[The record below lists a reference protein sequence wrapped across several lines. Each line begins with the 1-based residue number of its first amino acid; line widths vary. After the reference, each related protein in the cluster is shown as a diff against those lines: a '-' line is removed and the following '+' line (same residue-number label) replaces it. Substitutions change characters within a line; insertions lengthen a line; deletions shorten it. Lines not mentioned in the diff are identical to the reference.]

1 MKVAKCPV
9 CSMRVEEGYICST
22 YDGKVYYF
30 CSETCRES
38 FEKDPASYVKSGE
51 HKEHSCC

>member
-9 CSMRVEEGYICST
+9 CGMRAEEGYICST
-22 YDGKVYYF
+22 HDGKVYSF
-30 CSETCRES
+30 CSEACRES

>member
-9 CSMRVEEGYICST
+9 CGMRVEEGYICST
-22 YDGKVYYF
+22 YDGKVYCF

-38 FEKDPASYVKSGE
+38 FEKDPASYASEAKQ
-51 HKEHSCC
+51 KK